1 MPLTETGSDQVA
13 AALSGIAAG
22 LDDLD
27 EASSA
32 TVRLV
37 VARARRMV
45 PLNTG
50 RLSRSIRGTSTGST
64 ATIGTNVPY
73 ALPVHFGVPARNI
86 APTPFLLGALAS
98 ERARILDAYTANV
111 DRLIEQK
118 V

>member
-22 LDDLD
+22 LTNLD
-27 EASSA
+27 EASGETA
-32 TVRLV
+32 RLV

-45 PLNTG
+45 PIDTG

-64 ATIGTNVPY
+64 ATIATNVPY

-86 APTPFLLGALAS
+86 KPTPFLLAALAS
-98 ERARILDAYTANV
+98 ERARILDAYTTNV
-111 DRLIEQK
+111 TRLIEQK